1 LFRLA
6 GQLHFRE
13 ARDEVPQRHG
23 LIDQDCIVG
32 KEQGE
37 DQCVEF
43 GLAQD
48 RPAECAEGVLL
59 EADAV
64 PKPSVAASERDN
76 AFDGPG
82 VERYAVV
89 VGRVC
94 PRSEE

>member
-1 LFRLA
+1 MFRLA
-6 GQLHFRE
+6 GQLHLRE

-32 KEQGE
+32 KEQG
-37 DQCVEF
+37 VEF

-64 PKPSVAASERDN
+64 PKPCVAASERDN